1 MSSSSVLHVFVP
13 AEIEVAVVDVTTGPE
28 MQLPM
33 IANPDKS
40 QNHQKEQRDFHK
52 LPQKDGAV
60 KTKRFGLFA
69 NIAYN

>member
-1 MSSSSVLHVFVP
+1 
-13 AEIEVAVVDVTTGPE
+13 

-52 LPQKDGAV
+52 LPQEDGAI
-60 KTKRFGLFA
+60 KTKRLGLFA
-69 NIAYN
+69 KIAYN